1 MIAPRTTRLRGGEER
16 QRIGS
21 HDRYTDG
28 AEAGLI
34 RLKDL
39 GFRKKHPGRR
49 FLKGR
54 GDQVLLKRRKGDRA
68 AGFASEHLGD
78 FRPAPLHDLAS
89 LQEQAGTFGRRRLGP
104 GRKRVSCGL
113 HRNPGVLGSAGRNLR
128 VQLAAER
135 LVNVKCSPA
144 RGGAPLAARVVCVRP
159 N

>member
-1 MIAPRTTRLRGGEER
+1 V
-16 QRIGS
+16 
-21 HDRYTDG
+21 
-28 AEAGLI
+28 EAGLI

-39 GFRKKHPGRR
+39 AFRKKHPGGR

-68 AGFASEHLGD
+68 AGFASEHVGD

-113 HRNPGVLGSAGRNLR
+113 HRDPSVVGSAGRDLR
-128 VQLAAER
+128 VQLAVER
-135 LVNVKCSPA
+135 LVNVKRSPA
-144 RGGAPLAARVVCVRP
+144 GGRAPLAARIVFVGSNRHEITP
-159 N
+159 SSGELLLR